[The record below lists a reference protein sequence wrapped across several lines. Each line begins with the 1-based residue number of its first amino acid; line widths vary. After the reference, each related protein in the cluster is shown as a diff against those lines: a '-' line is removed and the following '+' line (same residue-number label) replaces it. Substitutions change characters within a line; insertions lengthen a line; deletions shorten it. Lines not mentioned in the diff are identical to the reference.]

1 MTAALTLS
9 GANVMNDEPIYDT
22 IVERGGRVKPC
33 GGAIPPRLI
42 QDFAIPDEMLAARVT
57 SARMFAPSD
66 RIADM
71 PIENGFVGMVDRQEF
86 DEWLRAR
93 AGADG
98 ATLRTGLFEGL
109 SRNADGIVILQCRE
123 KGVDGAP
130 FTLRARSVI
139 GADGA
144 RSGVA
149 RAAGVKGADRMRYV
163 FAYHEIVRSPTHG
176 SFDPAR
182 CEVHYKGCV
191 SPDFYGWVF
200 PHGATTSVGLGSA
213 NKGFALRRATTELR
227 EATGLAGAE
236 TLRREGA
243 PIPLKPLK
251 RWDDGE
257 SVLLAG
263 DAAGVVA
270 PASGEGIYYAM
281 LGGQLAGEAVERFLA
296 TGDAR
301 ALRDARDHAAL
312 LVHQRQAAGAVRDD
326 LPRPGCAAA
335 DLGRLHDQGIGPG
348 QAAYAFADLLQEHGP
363 FDGDSVSVI
372 LTIIIAAVATAGV
385 LATGGALTEIGPW
398 YYSLRNPPWR
408 PPNWAFGPIWGIV
421 GACTCAAAV
430 IIWRASPTEWDKAIT
445 IVLFALNACLN
456 VLWNV
461 LFFKLKRPDWA
472 MIEVVFLWLSILALI
487 IAFYPRAPL
496 SAAFLLPYLIWVS
509 IASVLNRAMVQLN
522 GPFDGKAE
530 RGGIVKGQS

>member
-22 IVERGGRVKPC
+22 IVVGGGPAGATAASSLAKAGRSVLLLDRGGRVKPC

-263 DAAGVVA
+263 
-270 PASGEGIYYAM
+270 SGGHDAM

-301 ALRDARDHAAL
+301 ALRDARRRFMRSHGQVFAVL
-312 LVHQRQAAGAVRDD
+312 GIMQRYWYISDKRRERFVTICRDQD
-326 LPRPGCAAA
+326 VQ
-335 DLGRLHDQGIGPG
+335 RLTW
-348 QAAYAFADLLQEHGP
+348 AAYMTKELVRARP
-363 FDGDSVSVI
+363 
-372 LTIIIAAVATAGV
+372 LTHLRIFCKSMGH
-385 LATGGALTEIGPW
+385 LTGI
-398 YYSLRNPPWR
+398 
-408 PPNWAFGPIWGIV
+408 
-421 GACTCAAAV
+421 
-430 IIWRASPTEWDKAIT
+430 
-445 IVLFALNACLN
+445 
-456 VLWNV
+456 
-461 LFFKLKRPDWA
+461 
-472 MIEVVFLWLSILALI
+472 
-487 IAFYPRAPL
+487 L
-496 SAAFLLPYLIWVS
+496 SA
-509 IASVLNRAMVQLN
+509 
-522 GPFDGKAE
+522 
-530 RGGIVKGQS
+530 